1 MEEEIVLCFDP
12 HALDMVEEI
21 NKYNDLD
28 TEEEITICID
38 ASIRKKI

>member
-1 MEEEIVLCFDP
+1 M
-12 HALDMVEEI
+12 DMVQEI

-28 TEEEITICID
+28 TEEEIAISID